1 MILSFS
7 FLYVFPC
14 INVSAFL
21 AVKPW
26 SAIFAGITLPAGYL
40 KLTPHV
46 LWVECIYSC
55 VVRSSIMLKLSGLC
69 SLFVLIIATL

>member
-1 MILSFS
+1 MILSSFS
-7 FLYVFPC
+7 FLYVFSC

-21 AVKPW
+21 AVKLW
-26 SAIFAGITLPAGYL
+26 SAIFTRITLPAGYL

-55 VVRSSIMLKLSGLC
+55 VVRSSIVLNLSGLC
-69 SLFVLIIATL
+69 